1 MTQPP
6 HRQPPAGGGAP
17 KAPVTPPQLQAP
29 VDPNAA
35 AATAHANA
43 ASAHA
48 NAATPAGPP
57 TAGPQLSEGDQ
68 STMNDDWTKV
78 TTWDV
83 TDASGA
89 PVSTLDALADVLDTD
104 RTSAASMLL
113 ASPMAASAPP
123 ELLAEA
129 DAEVNPDGSG
139 GLAGEFSDVSD
150 TDTSADT
157 GGDGSDPTAGP
168 AAAAED
174 AADGGADDDVEDP
187 QGNPIAGKSIR
198 AGAMVS
204 WHGGMG
210 RVELVA
216 SNGGTIP
223 GVPGQVV
230 GTKNDPACRVRV
242 YEQAGGQWK
251 PSGQRIAVKAAHLSP
266 APATRRVQTKDATA
280 QLVLLTAQHAGPVGS
295 GKPTA
300 EAIKAVFDRGR
311 QSWPG
316 EVKTL
321 LSAQDWALGRVRAFV
336 AKAEGGDV
344 EHYVGDDDLL
354 P

>member
-1 MTQPP
+1 MT
-6 HRQPPAGGGAP
+6 H
-17 KAPVTPPQLQAP
+17 PPQLQAP

-48 NAATPAGPP
+48 NAAAQPAGPP
-57 TAGPQLSEGDQ
+57 AAAPQLSDADQ
-68 STMNDDWTKV
+68 SQMNDDWTKV

-89 PVSTLDALADVLDTD
+89 PVTTLDALADVLDTD

-129 DAEVNPDGSG
+129 DAEVNPDGSQ

-157 GGDGSDPTAGP
+157 SAGDGSDPNADP
-168 AAAAED
+168 AAAED
-174 AADGGADDDVEDP
+174 AADGGADDDLEDEN
-187 QGNPIAGKSIR
+187 GNPIAGKNIR
-198 AGAMVS
+198 AGTMVT

-216 SNGGTIP
+216 TNGGTLP
-223 GVPGQVV
+223 GVAEKVI
-230 GTKNDPACRVRV
+230 GTKSDPACRVRV

-251 PSGQRIAVKAAHLSP
+251 PSAQRIAVKAAHLSAAP
-266 APATRRVQTKDATA
+266 APRRVQTKDATA
-280 QLVLLTAQHAGPVGS
+280 QLVLLTAQHAGPAGS

-300 EAIKAVFDRGR
+300 EAIKTVFDRGR

-316 EVKTL
+316 ETKTL